1 LDVISFTRQA
11 KKNDASAGIVDSADI
26 AGSADF
32 GSGDCPTNGYVVPNL
47 KIRTNRLV
55 LDRRKLQS
63 PWGRSP
69 DQCFQGRW

>member
-1 LDVISFTRQA
+1 MGTLGS
-11 KKNDASAGIVDSADI
+11 

-69 DQCFQGRW
+69 EQCIQGRWRVVATAV